1 MERYVIQNR
10 CKCKKTATDYLA
22 VGWCSCTQ
30 LQLLFRLKFGA
41 RIADLESQLEG
52 AKAKAARLEKDKS
65 KLSLEIEEIMV
76 NLDNVS
82 NSCFTSRMFRTPVLR
97 T

>member
-1 MERYVIQNR
+1 
-10 CKCKKTATDYLA
+10 
-22 VGWCSCTQ
+22 
-30 LQLLFRLKFGA
+30 LFRLKFGA

-65 KLSLEIEEIMV
+65 KLSVEIEEIMI

-82 NSCFTSRMFRTPVLR
+82 NYCFSSRAFRTPV
-97 T
+97 